1 MKKIVIKSFK
11 EKKEYKKIIINGII
25 KLNINYF
32 IYKIIIFLLIIIIFL
47 TLNFEFNNYKKKQRE
62 FALIKGRDF
71 IKNNLEGILINK
83 EINHNNNYEP
93 KISVIIPVYNCE
105 NSIKSSIRSIQ
116 NQNMYDI
123 EIILVNDYSNDNSLK
138 IIEKMKIED
147 KRIKI
152 INNNKNMGTLY
163 SRNIGVLKAEGRYIL
178 ALDNDD
184 MFLDEDVFYTVY
196 NESEKNNYD
205 IIGFKAIDSPN
216 YNANISQ
223 FVNNQFHRHRDN
235 LILYQPYLSIF
246 PISKNNK
253 YYPNDFHIWGKCI
266 NTNVYKNAIYLL
278 GKDRYSIYMSWHED
292 TIMVIII
299 FKLAK
304 SYKFI
309 GKYGIFHLVSKS
321 TASCT
326 QPKDNIMF
334 GEIFFLDIIFDFT
347 NNNTRYKKIVVEKAL
362 ELKDLKLFDISNYKN
377 KKYLISV
384 LNKIIMC
391 KYISDKDKKKVSIKY
406 SEILDNEKT

>member
-1 MKKIVIKSFK
+1 
-11 EKKEYKKIIINGII
+11 
-25 KLNINYF
+25 
-32 IYKIIIFLLIIIIFL
+32 
-47 TLNFEFNNYKKKQRE
+47 
-62 FALIKGRDF
+62 
-71 IKNNLEGILINK
+71 
-83 EINHNNNYEP
+83 
-93 KISVIIPVYNCE
+93 
-105 NSIKSSIRSIQ
+105 
-116 NQNMYDI
+116 MYDI

-163 SRNIGVLKAEGRYIL
+163 SRNIGVLKAKGRYIL

-223 FVNNQFHRHRDN
+223 FVNNQFHKHKDN

-266 NTNVYKNAIYLL
+266 NTIIYKNAIYLL

-334 GEIFFLDIIFDFT
+334 GEIFYLDIIFDFT
-347 NNNTRYKKIVVEKAL
+347 NNNTKYKKIVVEKAL

-384 LNKIIMC
+384 LNKIISC
-391 KYISDKDKKKVSIKY
+391 KYISAKDKKKVSIKY